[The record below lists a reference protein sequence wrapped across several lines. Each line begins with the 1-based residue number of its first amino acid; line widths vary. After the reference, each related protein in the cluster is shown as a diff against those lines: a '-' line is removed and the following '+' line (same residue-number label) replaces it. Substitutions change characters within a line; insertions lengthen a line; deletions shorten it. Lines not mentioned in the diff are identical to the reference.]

1 MGKLTENPFK
11 FGNPVQGDY
20 YYPRPELASAVKKFL
35 ENRIHV
41 VLMGPRRFGKTSF
54 ILDLVSI
61 FEKEGYTCVVVDIF
75 NITSHRDF
83 LHQFL
88 RALRQKQ
95 GFKNK
100 LKDWW
105 KRVGRLIPQLSLDL
119 DSHTG
124 HTSLGFS
131 LGQLADEDI
140 KTGIQDLLDELT
152 SLGKK
157 VMIALDE
164 FQQLSQLDDRGWL
177 EATIR
182 THFQKLPNVSFL
194 FTGSR
199 KGLISDMLNDP
210 SRPLY
215 RSCQMIE
222 FPSVGP
228 DFSDWIISRF
238 KTVGIKCT
246 DKAVDHLRNLVQDT
260 PNYVQMV
267 CFHLV
272 AQARASVG
280 IRDVEEVLDSVARQ
294 NAYAYQTLLNSLT
307 LAQQRAL
314 RLAANEKCSL
324 FQKDL
329 LVKYEIASA
338 PGLHN
343 SIKALKSK
351 GILDEEG
358 TGKGKV
364 LFDDPLF
371 AYWLRISFS
380 M

>member
-11 FGNPVQGDY
+11 FGDPVQGDY
-20 YYPRPELASAVKKFL
+20 YYPRMELSNTVKQFL
-35 ENRIHV
+35 ENRVHV

-54 ILDLVSI
+54 VLDLFRSL
-61 FEKEGYTCVVVDIF
+61 EREGYSSVLVDIF

-88 RALRQKQ
+88 RALRKKQ
-95 GFKNK
+95 GFINT
-100 LKDWW
+100 LKEWW
-105 KRVGRLIPQLSLDL
+105 KRLKRLVPQLSLDF

-124 HTSLGFS
+124 NTSLGFS
-131 LGQLADEDI
+131 LGQLADDDV
-140 KTGIQDLLDELT
+140 KASIQDLLDELT

-157 VMIALDE
+157 VVIALDE
-164 FQQLSQLDDRGWL
+164 FQQISQLDDKGWL
-177 EATIR
+177 EATVR

-199 KGLISDMLNDP
+199 KGLISEMLNDP

-215 RSCQMIE
+215 RSCQIIE
-222 FPSVGP
+222 FPSFGP
-228 DFSDWIISRF
+228 HFSDWIISRF
-238 KTVGIKCT
+238 KTVDIHCT
-246 DKAVDHLRNLVQDT
+246 REAIDHLRDLVQGT
-260 PNYVQMV
+260 PNYIQMV

-272 AQARASVG
+272 AKASTYVD
-280 IRDVEEVLDSVARQ
+280 IKNVEEVLDSVARQ
-294 NAYAYQTLLNSLT
+294 NGYAYQTLLHSLT

-329 LVKYEIASA
+329 LVKYEITSA

-343 SIKALKSK
+343 SIKALKGK

-371 AYWLRISFS
+371 AYWLRMSFPL
-380 M
+380 